1 MKILPTKTNLL
12 EQKKQLK
19 LAEEGYKLLD
29 QKYEILVMELMNSVY
44 NLRAN
49 QDILNKN
56 FKRAYTSMTKLI
68 IKTGEA
74 RTGNL
79 LETIS
84 KPMDFKLDISMR
96 SVMGVQLPVVSFQEI
111 KHGKTDLGILNAF
124 PEVDRTIDDFDNV
137 FNYLA
142 KYSEIYITILR
153 LIKEIKK
160 TKRRVNALENMFIP
174 EYKGNIKMIE
184 SVLEESER
192 EEFFK
197 RKLVKRKKAR
207 G

>member
-1 MKILPTKTNLL
+1 MKILTTKTNLL

-56 FKRAYTSMTKLI
+56 FKMAYTSMTKLI
-68 IKTGEA
+68 IKAGEA

>member
-1 MKILPTKTNLL
+1 MKILPTKTNLI

-49 QDILNKN
+49 QDQLNKN
-56 FKRAYTSMTKLI
+56 FKEAYTSMTKLI
-68 IKTGEA
+68 IKAGEA

>member
-56 FKRAYTSMTKLI
+56 FKEAYTSMTKLI
-68 IKTGEA
+68 IKAGEA

-160 TKRRVNALENMFIP
+160 N
-174 EYKGNIKMIE
+174 
-184 SVLEESER
+184 
-192 EEFFK
+192 
-197 RKLVKRKKAR
+197 
-207 G
+207 

>member
-1 MKILPTKTNLL
+1 MKILPTKTNLI

-49 QDILNKN
+49 QDLLNKN
-56 FKRAYTSMTKLI
+56 FKEAYTSMTKLI
-68 IKTGEA
+68 IKAGEA